1 MQLFINV
8 VSDTA
13 KSIDGHYI
21 NIGVSLASFR
31 TVCFNIISIPFVP
44 LFTSAVSD
52 TEMSVDGNFPPAT
65 DDCYNGTSVLLLSL
79 YNASLLYLILA

>member
-1 MQLFINV
+1 MQLVINV
-8 VSDTA
+8 ISDTA
-13 KSIDGHYI
+13 TSIDGHYI

-31 TVCFNIISIPFVP
+31 TVGFNIISNPFMP

-52 TEMSVDGNFPPAT
+52 TEMSVDGNFPAT
-65 DDCYNGTSVLLLSL
+65 DDCYNGTYVLLLSL

>member
-8 VSDTA
+8 ISDTA
-13 KSIDGHYI
+13 TSIDGHYI
-21 NIGVSLASFR
+21 DIGVSLASFM
-31 TVCFNIISIPFVP
+31 TVCFNVISIPLVQ

-52 TEMSVDGNFPPAT
+52 TEMSVDGHFPPAT
-65 DDCYNGTSVLLLSL
+65 DDCYNGTSALLLSL